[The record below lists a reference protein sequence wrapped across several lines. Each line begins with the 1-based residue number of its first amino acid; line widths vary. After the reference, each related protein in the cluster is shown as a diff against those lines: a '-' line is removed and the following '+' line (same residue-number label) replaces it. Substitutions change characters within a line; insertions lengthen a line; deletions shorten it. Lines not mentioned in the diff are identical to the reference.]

1 MMATMPHP
9 TAILLA
15 LALSACT
22 PEPDPPGDSAP
33 PDDTTAPTDTAP
45 DPMITLPRV
54 ITTYYIGG
62 FDELQAQAVLDAP
75 DNTGALMLAG
85 FDYMRSISDNGD
97 GTWAIELN
105 QDRIDAIHAAGL
117 YAWVDV
123 AAGWAPTEFWSDW
136 DALAAFLL
144 QLAEAGID
152 GVDLDEFQSAVDAP
166 SINALR
172 ADLRAVNPELQLVVT
187 QVYASQLESLL
198 EAGARPD
205 AIALAWYIAG
215 PAGFERCKSLAEEHD
230 LRCVYWADPST
241 YGHIQQ
247 IADESSAVM
256 LWNLCWHSST
266 CPGDDYWTWVPWDQV
281 QPELAGL
288 DPFGSFPVV
297 E

>member
-1 MMATMPHP
+1 MPHP
-9 TAILLA
+9 PATLFA
-15 LALSACT
+15 LALLACS
-22 PEPDPPGDSAP
+22 PDPATPPDSGPADTQSAP
-33 PDDTTAPTDTAP
+33 W
-45 DPMITLPRV
+45 ITLPRV

-62 FDELQAQAVLDAP
+62 FDDLQYQAVLASP

-85 FDYMRSISDNGD
+85 FDFMQSISDNGD
-97 GTWAIELN
+97 GSWAIELR

-117 YAWVDV
+117 HAWVDV

-136 DALAAFLL
+136 DALAAFLV

-152 GVDLDEFQSAVDAP
+152 GVDLDEFQTAVDAP

-198 EAGARPD
+198 EDGARPD

-215 PAGFERCKSLAEEHD
+215 PAGFERCKSLAEAWD

-241 YGHIQQ
+241 TRHIQQ

-266 CPGDDYWTWVPWDQV
+266 CSSDDYWTWMPWDDV
-281 QPELAGL
+281 QPELEGL
-288 DPFGSFPVV
+288 EAFGSFPVV